1 VCINYIVC
9 KAFLP
14 PLSLCD
20 CDCDCDQSENPRLT
34 PPLPSIRLLSLLSQ
48 FVRDFGIAMLIPLN
62 WPPILLAATAGL
74 ILLRIILSYKSIL
87 FLLSRWWRWLD
98 EKAQLYQYFEIP
110 RYSQTSE
117 EAENPLYRKAVA
129 YVASLP
135 SLEDSDSASLFFSP
149 PRKFSEFSL
158 SLQLGPGRTVQDSF
172 QGARLSWT
180 NPVGEGPPR
189 LVLRVRRQDRT
200 RVLRP
205 YLQYVESVSD
215 ETDARRRDLKLFTN
229 STSGADRS
237 YVWSS
242 VAFTHPA
249 SIDTIAMDPELKSRI
264 SNDLESFLKG
274 RNYYHNLGRIWR
286 RSYLLYGAPGTGKS
300 SFAAAMAR
308 FLGYDVYDVD
318 LTRVGGNE
326 LQILLA
332 RTTPKSLI
340 LIEDL
345 DRHLAEGTVHLSEI
359 LNFMDGI
366 FSCCGEERVMVFT
379 MSSDDKEG
387 GIDPAVLR
395 PGRLDVHI
403 HFPMCDFAAFK
414 TLAGSYLGIKD
425 HKLYPQ
431 VEEEFQSGARLSPA
445 EVGEIMITNR
455 GSPSRAI
462 KTVIGAL
469 QHTSQSGLVTQRG
482 EENRVGEEASG
493 LHFGRD
499 STIKEFKKLY
509 GFIKV
514 KGRREGQPISEGTP
528 ATPLGPRYAID
539 KEG

>member
-1 VCINYIVC
+1 MPIH
-9 KAFLP
+9 P
-14 PLSLCD
+14 
-20 CDCDCDQSENPRLT
+20 
-34 PPLPSIRLLSLLSQ
+34 
-48 FVRDFGIAMLIPLN
+48 N
-62 WPPILLAATAGL
+62 WPAILGASITGL
-74 ILLRIILSYKSIL
+74 ILLRLILSYKSIL
-87 FLLSRWWRWLD
+87 YLFSRWWRWLD
-98 EKAQLYQYFEIP
+98 EKAQVYQYFEIP
-110 RYSQTSE
+110 RFSQTGE
-117 EAENPLYRKAVA
+117 EAENPLYRKAVS

-149 PRKFSEFSL
+149 ARKPSDFSL
-158 SLQLGPGRTVQDSF
+158 SLRLGPGQTVQDSF
-172 QGARLSWT
+172 QGARLSWN
-180 NPVGEGPPR
+180 NPGGGGPPR

-205 YLQYVESVSD
+205 YLQYVESIAD
-215 ETDARRRDLKLFTN
+215 ETEARRRDLKLFTN
-229 STSGADRS
+229 STSGADRGH
-237 YVWSS
+237 VWTA

-249 SIDTIAMDPELKSRI
+249 SIDTLAMDQELKTRI
-264 SNDLESFLKG
+264 RTDLESFLKG
-274 RNYYHNLGRIWR
+274 HDYYHSLGRVWR

-318 LTRVGGNE
+318 LTRVAGSE
-326 LQILLA
+326 LQTLLA

-340 LIEDL
+340 LMEDL
-345 DRHLAEGTVHLSEI
+345 DRHLADGTVHLSEI

-414 TLAGSYLGIKD
+414 SLAGNYLGIKD

-469 QHTSQSGLVTQRG
+469 QHTSRSVSVTRRLDDS
-482 EENRVGEEASG
+482 RVGEEPNG
-493 LHFGRD
+493 LQFGRD

-514 KGRREGQPISEGTP
+514 KSRREGHPTTEGIP
-528 ATPLGPRYAID
+528 ATPLSNGNE

>member
-1 VCINYIVC
+1 
-9 KAFLP
+9 
-14 PLSLCD
+14 
-20 CDCDCDQSENPRLT
+20 
-34 PPLPSIRLLSLLSQ
+34 
-48 FVRDFGIAMLIPLN
+48 MLIPPH
-62 WPPILLAATAGL
+62 WPPILVTAAVGL
-74 ILLRIILSYKSIL
+74 ILLRLILSYKSIL
-87 FLLSRWWRWLD
+87 FLLTRWWRWLD
-98 EKAQLYQYFEIP
+98 DKAQVYQYFEIP

-117 EAENPLYRKAVA
+117 EAENPLYRKAVS

-149 PRKFSEFSL
+149 ARKSNDFSL
-158 SLQLGPGRTVQDSF
+158 SLQLGPGQTVQDSF
-172 QGARLSWT
+172 QGARLSWS
-180 NPVGEGPPR
+180 NPGGGGPPK

-215 ETDARRRDLKLFTN
+215 EAEARRRDLKLFTN
-229 STSGADRS
+229 STSGFDRS
-237 YVWSS
+237 HVWSS

-249 SIDTIAMDPELKSRI
+249 SIDTLAMDPELKNRI

-274 RNYYHNLGRIWR
+274 RNYYHNLGRVWR

-318 LTRVGGNE
+318 LTRVGGSD
-326 LQILLA
+326 LQTLLA

-431 VEEEFQSGARLSPA
+431 VEEEFQNGAQLSPA

-455 GSPSRAI
+455 GSPNRAI

-469 QHTSQSGLVTQRG
+469 QHTARSGSVTRRG
-482 EENRVGEEASG
+482 EDNRVGEEAGG
-493 LHFGRD
+493 LHFGKD

-509 GFIKV
+509 GLIKV
-514 KGRREGQPISEGTP
+514 KSRREGTLISEGMPTTP
-528 ATPLGPRYAID
+528 GDPYRIA

>member
-1 VCINYIVC
+1 MPIH
-9 KAFLP
+9 P
-14 PLSLCD
+14 
-20 CDCDCDQSENPRLT
+20 
-34 PPLPSIRLLSLLSQ
+34 
-48 FVRDFGIAMLIPLN
+48 N
-62 WPPILLAATAGL
+62 WPAIVGASFTGL
-74 ILLRIILSYKSIL
+74 ILLRLILSYKSIL
-87 FLLSRWWRWLD
+87 YLFFRWWRWLD
-98 EKAQLYQYFEIP
+98 EKAQVYQYFEIP
-110 RYSQTSE
+110 RFSQTGE
-117 EAENPLYRKAVA
+117 EAENPLYRKAVY

-149 PRKFSEFSL
+149 ARKPSDFSL
-158 SLQLGPGRTVQDSF
+158 SLRLGPGHTVQDSF
-172 QGARLSWT
+172 QGARLSWN
-180 NPVGEGPPR
+180 NPVGGGPPR

-205 YLQYVESVSD
+205 YLQYVELIAD
-215 ETDARRRDLKLFTN
+215 ETEARRRDLKLFTN
-229 STSGADRS
+229 STSGADRGH
-237 YVWSS
+237 VWTA

-249 SIDTIAMDPELKSRI
+249 SIDTLAMDQELKTRI
-264 SNDLESFLKG
+264 RNDLESFLKG
-274 RNYYHNLGRIWR
+274 HDYYHNLGRVWR

-318 LTRVGGNE
+318 LTRVAGSE
-326 LQILLA
+326 LQTLLA

-340 LIEDL
+340 LMEDL
-345 DRHLAEGTVHLSEI
+345 DRHLADGTVHLSEI

-366 FSCCGEERVMVFT
+366 FSCCGEERIMVFT
-379 MSSDDKEG
+379 MSSDEKEG

-414 TLAGSYLGIKD
+414 TLAGNYLGIKD

-469 QHTSQSGLVTQRG
+469 QHTSRSVSVTRRVDD
-482 EENRVGEEASG
+482 NRVGEEPNG
-493 LHFGRD
+493 LQFGRD

-514 KGRREGQPISEGTP
+514 KSRREGHPTTEGIP
-528 ATPLGPRYAID
+528 ATPLSHGNE